1 MTDLT
6 DWGVGIIQ
14 YNRTIAAEMTAMMTA
29 IYRPIKQQPFLQ
41 FLRQK
46 ENSESKR
53 IDYKY
58 F

>member
-6 DWGVGIIQ
+6 DWGAGIIQ
-14 YNRTIAAEMTAMMTA
+14 YNRTIAAEMTA

-41 FLRQK
+41 FMRQK